1 MAYTKNLPT
10 LKEWELIQSAVEK
23 NRSKIL
29 LLKETSWHNA
39 RTRIKQT
46 VTDIPCF
53 AISNSSNR
61 FKVIT
66 RIYEYRC
73 TTEEEYNALNL
84 GTPENWT
91 ENQIYRTNIW
101 RFNEYY
107 SHINIASE
115 EEQYNIIISRNEKDQ
130 VTHYIVLHFQS
141 VCSPINSFHF
151 FNKKED
157 ELLLIL
163 KGQFMGQN
171 GNSPFQRVQHV
182 NNCVKDYIITDENG
196 SILKRNKPILQL
208 LTEYSDYN
216 IRHNM
221 DYVLQNIREQE
232 LPTSDKQVMIKP
244 KAQNRYICID
254 KDKIDQYD
262 ISEYYPIITF
272 EQIQNLQKDIPAIE
286 IDMACLGL
294 GSAGSGILDQV
305 GRSIMINSYLLCD
318 YDIVEEKNLR
328 NQFYTTGDLRHSKTG
343 SAKTKL
349 AHMRP
354 GYHIDSQNKIIT
366 SNSRFQ
372 QANLPYY
379 AFKYVVSG
387 FDSIDARIELLQY
400 VKEGKCKTKYLIDT
414 RYDDLTASV
423 LFIDV
428 ENAEQMAYYE
438 KGLAQCKE
446 HFDEIQKKQTIQTFE
461 EFIKELK
468 KQNTFKSS
476 CYETKLHILGEEEA
490 DLVCDIC
497 DDPEHGCKS
506 DKCLEYWKEAFDKH
520 LPKIQEIYK
529 KEPEE
534 SSCVKHNFID
544 IYKYASSFVFAAI
557 REIENGEAKPFTHI
571 ECSTDV
577 IPKSMILKK

>member
-1 MAYTKNLPT
+1 MAYTKKLPT
-10 LKEWELIQSAVEK
+10 PEEWELIRSAVEK
-23 NRSKIL
+23 NKSKIL

-61 FKVIT
+61 FKVVTSIH
-66 RIYEYRC
+66 EYRRV
-73 TTEEEYNALNL
+73 TKEEYDTLNL
-84 GTPENWT
+84 GAPENWI
-91 ENQIYRTNIW
+91 EYQMYKTNIW

-107 SHINIASE
+107 SHTNIDSTE
-115 EEQYNIIISRNEKDQ
+115 DMYTIIITKDEKDQ
-130 VTHYIVLHFQS
+130 ATHYITLFYQA

-171 GNSPFQRVQHV
+171 GNSPFQRVRYV
-182 NNCVKDYIITDENG
+182 NNCIKDHAITDEANN
-196 SILKRNKPILQL
+196 ILKRNKPILQL
-208 LTEYSDYN
+208 LTRYSDYTL
-216 IRHNM
+216 RHNTEH
-221 DYVLQNIREQE
+221 VVKSLREQE
-232 LPTSDKQVMIKP
+232 LPTSDEQIMVKQKT
-244 KAQNRYICID
+244 QNRYICID

-328 NQFYTTGDLRHSKTG
+328 NQFYTTSDLRNSKTG
-343 SAKTKL
+343 SAKNKL
-349 AHMRP
+349 AHMRSHYP
-354 GYHIDSQNKIIT
+354 VDIRSKIII
-366 SNSRFQ
+366 SDSKFQ

-387 FDSIDARIELLQY
+387 FDSIDARMELLQY

-446 HFDEIQKKQTIQTFE
+446 HFDEVQKEQTIQTFE
-461 EFIKELK
+461 EFIKELE
-468 KQNTFKSS
+468 KQGTFKSN
-476 CYETKLHILGEEEA
+476 CYETKLRILKAEEA
-490 DLVCDIC
+490 YTACDIC
-497 DDPEHGCKS
+497 DDLEHGCKS
-506 DKCLEYWKEAFDKH
+506 DKCLDYWLDIFNKH
-520 LPKIQEIYK
+520 LPRIQKIYK
-529 KEPEE
+529 KEPKE
-534 SSCVKHNFID
+534 SSCVRHNFID
-544 IYKYASSFVFAAI
+544 IYKYASAFVFAAI
-557 REIENGEAKPFTHI
+557 REIENGEAKPFTHV

>member
-10 LKEWELIQSAVEK
+10 PEEWELIRSAVEK
-23 NRSKIL
+23 NGSKIL

-61 FKVIT
+61 FKVVTNIA
-66 RIYEYRC
+66 EHRC
-73 TTEEEYNALNL
+73 TTKEEYSALNL
-84 GTPENWT
+84 GAPENWR
-91 ENQIYRTNIW
+91 ENRLYTTNRW
-101 RFNEYY
+101 RFNQYY
-107 SHINIASE
+107 SHTNIDSTE
-115 EEQYNIIISRNEKDQ
+115 DCYNVVVSKDEKNNI
-130 VTHYIVLHFQS
+130 THYICLYYQA

-171 GNSPFQRVQHV
+171 GNSPFQRVRYV
-182 NNCVKDYIITDENG
+182 NNCIKDCAVTDETDNV
-196 SILKRNKPILQL
+196 LKRNKPILQL
-208 LTEYSDYN
+208 LTRYSDYYL
-216 IRHNM
+216 RHNTE
-221 DYVLQNIREQE
+221 YVAKNLREQK
-232 LPTSDKQVMIKP
+232 LPTSDKQIMVKP
-244 KAQNRYICID
+244 KTQNRYVCID
-254 KDKIDQYD
+254 RDKIDQYD

-272 EQIQNLQKDIPAIE
+272 EQLQDMQKDILAIE

-328 NQFYTTGDLRHSKTG
+328 NQFYTTDDLRNNKTR
-343 SAKTKL
+343 SAKNKL

-354 GYHIDSQNKIIT
+354 GYRVDSQSKIII
-366 SNSRFQ
+366 SNSKFQ

-387 FDSIDARIELLQY
+387 FDSIDARMKLLQY
-400 VKEGKCKTKYLIDT
+400 IKEGKCKTKYLIDT

-446 HFDEIQKKQTIQTFE
+446 HFDEVQKAQTIQTFE
-461 EFIKELK
+461 EFIKELE
-468 KQNTFKSS
+468 KQDIFTRK
-476 CYETKLHILGEEEA
+476 CYETRLRILEEEV
-490 DLVCDIC
+490 DLACDIC
-497 DDPEHGCKS
+497 NNSKQGCKS
-506 DKCLEYWKEAFDKH
+506 DECLKYWKEVFDKH
-520 LPKIQEIYK
+520 LPKIQRIYR

-544 IYKYASSFVFAAI
+544 IYKYASAFVFAAI

>member
-1 MAYTKNLPT
+1 MAYIKNLPT
-10 LKEWELIQSAVEK
+10 PEEWELIQSAVKE
-23 NRSKIL
+23 NGSKLL

-39 RTRIKQT
+39 KTRIKQT

-61 FKVIT
+61 FKVVTNIT
-66 RIYEYRC
+66 EYRC
-73 TTEEEYNALNL
+73 TTEEEYSALNL
-84 GTPENWT
+84 GTPGNWR
-91 ENQIYRTNIW
+91 ENQLYKTNIW

-107 SHINIASE
+107 SHTNIDSAE
-115 EEQYNIIISRNEKDQ
+115 DCCNVVISRDEKDS
-130 VTHYIVLHFQS
+130 VTHYICLYYQA

-171 GNSPFQRVQHV
+171 GNSPFQRVQYV
-182 NNCVKDYIITDENG
+182 NNCIKDRAVTDEN
-196 SILKRNKPILQL
+196 SNVLKRNKPVLQL
-208 LTEYSDYN
+208 LTRYSDYYL
-216 IRHNM
+216 RHNL
-221 DYVLQNIREQE
+221 DYISKNIREQE
-232 LPTSDKQVMIKP
+232 LPTSDKQIMVKP
-244 KAQNRYICID
+244 KTQDRYICID
-254 KDKIDQYD
+254 EDKLDQYD

-272 EQIQNLQKDIPAIE
+272 KQIQDIQKDIPAIE

-305 GRSIMINSYLLCD
+305 GRSIMIDTYFLCD
-318 YDIVEEKNLR
+318 FDIVEEKNLR
-328 NQFYTTGDLRHSKTG
+328 NQFYTTGDLKNSKTG
-343 SAKTKL
+343 SAKNKL

-354 GYHIDSQNKIIT
+354 EYKANKIVI

-387 FDSIDARIELLQY
+387 FDSIDARMELLQY

-446 HFDEIQKKQTIQTFE
+446 HFDEAQKAQTIQTFE
-461 EFIKELK
+461 EFVKELE
-468 KQNTFKSS
+468 KQNTFVNS
-476 CYETKLHILGEEEA
+476 CYETKLRILNEEEA
-490 DLVCDIC
+490 ELPCNIC
-497 DDPEHGCKS
+497 DDAEHGCS
-506 DKCLEYWKEAFDKH
+506 SSKCLEYWREIFNKH
-520 LPKIQEIYK
+520 LPKIQDIYK

-557 REIENGEAKPFTHI
+557 REIENGEAKPFTHV

>member
-10 LKEWELIQSAVEK
+10 PEEWELIRSAVEK
-23 NRSKIL
+23 NGSKIL

-61 FKVIT
+61 FKVVTSIH
-66 RIYEYRC
+66 EYKC
-73 TTEEEYNALNL
+73 ITEEEYNALNL
-84 GTPENWT
+84 GTPGNWK
-91 ENQIYRTNIW
+91 ENQLYRTNIW

-107 SHINIASE
+107 SHTNIDSGE
-115 EEQYNIIISRNEKDQ
+115 DDYNIIISRGEKDRA
-130 VTHYIVLHFQS
+130 THYINLHFQS

-171 GNSPFQRVQHV
+171 GNSPFQQVQYV
-182 NNCVKDYIITDENG
+182 NNCVKDYAITDETNNV
-196 SILKRNKPILQL
+196 LKRNKPILQL
-208 LTEYSDYN
+208 LTRYSDYSL
-216 IRHNM
+216 RHNAEHAAKN
-221 DYVLQNIREQE
+221 LREQE
-232 LPTSDKQVMIKP
+232 LPTSDEQIMVKQKT
-244 KAQNRYICID
+244 QNRYICID

-272 EQIQNLQKDIPAIE
+272 EQIQDIQKDIPAIE

-305 GRSIMINSYLLCD
+305 GRSIMIDTYFLCD
-318 YDIVEEKNLR
+318 YDNVEEKNLR
-328 NQFYTTGDLRHSKTG
+328 NQFYTSGDIRNSKAG
-343 SAKTKL
+343 SAKNKL
-349 AHMRP
+349 ARMRP
-354 GYHIDSQNKIIT
+354 EYKANKIII
-366 SNSRFQ
+366 SNSSFQ

-379 AFKYVVSG
+379 AFKYVISG
-387 FDSIDARIELLQY
+387 FDSIDARMELLQY

-446 HFDEIQKKQTIQTFE
+446 HFDEVQKEQTIQTFE
-461 EFIKELK
+461 EFIKELE
-468 KQNTFKSS
+468 KQGTFKNN
-476 CYETKLHILGEEEA
+476 CYETKLRILGAEEA
-490 DLVCDIC
+490 ELACDIC

-506 DKCLEYWKEAFDKH
+506 DKCLDYWLDIFNKH
-520 LPKIQEIYK
+520 LPRIQKIYK

-544 IYKYASSFVFAAI
+544 IYKYASAFVFAAI

>member
-10 LKEWELIQSAVEK
+10 PEEWELIQSAVEK
-23 NRSKIL
+23 NGSKLL
-29 LLKETSWHNA
+29 LLKETAWHNA
-39 RTRIKQT
+39 KTRIKQA
-46 VTDIPCF
+46 VKDIPCF

-61 FKVIT
+61 FKAVTNIH
-66 RIYEYRC
+66 EYKC
-73 TTEEEYNALNL
+73 ITEEEYNALNL
-84 GTPENWT
+84 GTPGNWK
-91 ENQIYRTNIW
+91 ENQPYRTNIW

-107 SHINIASE
+107 SHTNIDSNE
-115 EEQYNIIISRNEKDQ
+115 DGYSIIISRNEKDQ
-130 VTHYIVLHFQS
+130 ATHYINLHYQS

-182 NNCVKDYIITDENG
+182 NNCVKDYAITDDTNNM
-196 SILKRNKPILQL
+196 LKRNKPILQL
-208 LTEYSDYN
+208 LTRYSDYSL
-216 IRHNM
+216 RHNAEH
-221 DYVLQNIREQE
+221 VTKNLREQE
-232 LPTSDKQVMIKP
+232 LPTSDEQIMIKQ
-244 KAQNRYICID
+244 KTKDRYICID
-254 KDKIDQYD
+254 KDNIDQYD

-328 NQFYTTGDLRHSKTG
+328 NQFYTTNDLRNSKTG
-343 SAKTKL
+343 SAKNKL
-349 AHMRP
+349 AHMRSHYP
-354 GYHIDSQNKIIT
+354 VDIRSKIII
-366 SNSRFQ
+366 SNSKFQ

-387 FDSIDARIELLQY
+387 FDSIDARMELLQY

-446 HFDEIQKKQTIQTFE
+446 HFDEVQKEQTIQTFE
-461 EFIKELK
+461 EFINELE
-468 KQNTFKSS
+468 KQDTFKSN
-476 CYETKLHILGEEEA
+476 CYTTRLRILGEDYA
-490 DLVCDIC
+490 GDFCDISN
-497 DDPEHGCKS
+497 DAAYGCNS
-506 DKCLEYWKEAFDKH
+506 SKCLEYWKEVFNNH
-520 LPKIQEIYK
+520 LPRIQEAYK

-534 SSCVKHNFID
+534 SSCIKHNFID